1 METVANCVIPYVH
14 CSDRN
19 SVSLVCGRWYEIDC
33 MTRKHVTVHL
43 HYAPTPLRLSQ
54 RFPFLES
61 LTLKG
66 YPYEIGLLQKSGV
79 NITPWIQEISA
90 SFKCL
95 KSLHIHNVAIHD
107 SDLEL
112 LARTRGKDIKVLK
125 IVGCEGIS
133 ENGLMHISKGCNEL
147 RTLCLDRI
155 DRLDEEEGCVKWLQ
169 ELALRNTGI
178 ETFSFRYFCDRL
190 DVKDVAL
197 LVKNCSK
204 SLVSLE
210 VNTSYIDDLA
220 DAFGHAVKLEHFSG
234 ALYRKD
240 MEYGGFKFPSTYSLL
255 EGLTYSLLCD
265 RLFLERSRI
274 RREVH
279 LEILFGINPLREVF
293 LRIRISRVGI

>member
-1 METVANCVIPYVH
+1 
-14 CSDRN
+14 
-19 SVSLVCGRWYEIDC
+19 

-79 NITPWIQEISA
+79 NIIPWIQEISA

-197 LVKNCSK
+197 LVLRMIC
-204 SLVSLE
+204 
-210 VNTSYIDDLA
+210 
-220 DAFGHAVKLEHFSG
+220 H
-234 ALYRKD
+234 
-240 MEYGGFKFPSTYSLL
+240 
-255 EGLTYSLLCD
+255 
-265 RLFLERSRI
+265 LERRN
-274 RREVH
+274 H
-279 LEILFGINPLREVF
+279 CTK
-293 LRIRISRVGI
+293 